1 MGGVGKTELALQ
13 YAGEQWKQGRYPGG
27 VCWLQARG
35 VDLRIQIVA
44 FARAHL
50 PLRIPED
57 LELSLQVAYCWR
69 NWLRGEVL
77 IVLDDVTDYKQ
88 VREYLPSDAPR
99 FKVLIT
105 TRLQL
110 GASIEHLSLDVLK
123 PRAALVLL
131 ESLVDRERLKKEP
144 WVARKLC
151 RWLGYLPLGLEL
163 VGRYLRRKPDL
174 SLAEILSRLQAKWL
188 EQLALKK
195 PKSENDMTAQLGV
208 QDAFELSWQEL
219 DQSAQQLGLCLS
231 LFALAPISWEWVERC
246 LPDSDP
252 EELEETRDYSLVYLH
267 LVQRKGTQIYQLHQ
281 LIREFF
287 IAKREESR
295 IADELKRGFCR
306 VMVAEAEEIPDTPTL
321 EQIKAVT
328 PVIPHLAEAAT
339 TQQDWLTDDDLFEPF
354 FGLGRFYTSQGVYH
368 EAVPW
373 HEQCLSA
380 TRQRF
385 GEQHPDVA
393 NSLNNLELLYQAQEH
408 YEQAEPLF
416 LQALELRKRLLGQ
429 DHLDFGISLNNL
441 ALLYQD
447 QGRYEQ
453 AEPLFLQALELNKRL
468 LGQDHPDIALSL
480 NNLAGL
486 YHTQERYEEAE
497 PLYLQALELWKH
509 RRREQHPN
517 FANGLNNL
525 AVLYHAQ
532 GCYEKAEPLFL
543 QALELRKRLLV
554 QDHPDIAL
562 SLNNLAGLYHAQERY
577 EKAEPLFLQALE
589 LRKHLLGQDH
599 SDIAQNLNNLAALYE
614 SQGRYS
620 EAEPL
625 YVQALA
631 IAERKLGINHPTT
644 VTIRENLQNLRDDR
658 TS

>member
-69 NWLRGEVL
+69 NWLPGEVL

-105 TRLQL
+105 TRWQL

-174 SLAEILSRLQAKWL
+174 SLAEILSRLQAKRL

-219 DQSAQQLGLCLS
+219 DESAQQLGLCLS
-231 LFALAPISWEWVERC
+231 LFALAPIPWQLVERC

-252 EELEETRDYSLVYLH
+252 EELEEIRDYSLVNLH
-267 LVQRKGTQIYQLHQ
+267 LVGRKGDNTYQLHQ

-287 IAKREESR
+287 CAKLKQSAE
-295 IADELKRGFCR
+295 ADDLKRGFCQ
-306 VMVAEAEEIPDTPTL
+306 VMVAVAKEIPYEPSCEL
-321 EQIKAVT
+321 IAALA
-328 PVIPHLAEAAT
+328 PAIPHLVEVADHLT
-339 TQQDWLTDDDLFEPF
+339 TYLSDENCAVPF
-354 FGLGRFYTSQGVYH
+354 SRLGRFYEGQGFYVQAECWYKQCLEASKKRLGDEHQTVTTSLNDLAYIYKSQGRY
-368 EAVPW
+368 
-373 HEQCLSA
+373 
-380 TRQRF
+380 
-385 GEQHPDVA
+385 
-393 NSLNNLELLYQAQEH
+393 LE
-408 YEQAEPLF
+408 AEPLYIK
-416 LQALELRKRLLGQ
+416 ALALRKRLLGGEHTNVAQ
-429 DHLDFGISLNNL
+429 SLNNLAGLYRKQGRYSEAEPFLLEALALRKRLLGEEHTNVGQSLNHLAYLYYEQGRYSEAESFYLQALSLYKDLLKENHPHTATSLNNL
-441 ALLYQD
+441 ALLYEA
-447 QGRYEQ
+447 QGRY
-453 AEPLFLQALELNKRL
+453 L
-468 LGQDHPDIALSL
+468 
-480 NNLAGL
+480 
-486 YHTQERYEEAE
+486 EAE
-497 PLYLQALELWKH
+497 PLYLQALKLRQRLIGKE
-509 RRREQHPN
+509 HPRSVIS
-517 FANGLNNL
+517 LTNL
-525 AVLYHAQ
+525 AKLYHT
-532 GCYEKAEPLFL
+532 
-543 QALELRKRLLV
+543 
-554 QDHPDIAL
+554 
-562 SLNNLAGLYHAQERY
+562 
-577 EKAEPLFLQALE
+577 
-589 LRKHLLGQDH
+589 
-599 SDIAQNLNNLAALYE
+599 
-614 SQGRYS
+614 QGRYT

-625 YVQALA
+625 YVEALE
-631 IAERKLGINHPTT
+631 IVEEKLGAHHPTT
-644 VTIRENLQNLRDDR
+644 VTIRENLQKLRDKHAA
-658 TS
+658 